1 MKMLKPEPLM
11 AYAARFPGTK
21 GYGAITVDMPEY
33 AKATA
38 KEVAGWIRAG
48 STVERVSDE
57 AAKKGMLQYLAEKRA
72 RKTWMRP

>member
-1 MKMLKPEPLM
+1 MTEKFEATM

-38 KEVAGWIRAG
+38 KDVARWIRKGA
-48 STVERVSDE
+48 TIEHVSVE
-57 AAKKGMLQYLAEKRA
+57 AARDGMLEYVADKRLH
-72 RKTWMRP
+72 KK